1 MRTAAL
7 STMSTIL
14 SVDPLSFPFA
24 TDSPFLFGV
33 HHDDRYPKGNAKMG
47 PDASLRGHS
56 IGADFGNPAGWSMY
70 HGEGGV
76 PGFPQHPH
84 RGFET
89 ITVTVRGFID
99 HADSLGAAGRF
110 GDGDVQWMTAGAG
123 ISHAEMFPC
132 LAQTE
137 ENRLELFQIWLN
149 LPRAKKMSPPHFK
162 MFWGEDIPSIEADG
176 VSAKLI
182 AGSAPGFEKQALAP
196 PPDSYASDPNSSLLV
211 MTIKLEP
218 RKCYTIT
225 GATGSGKI
233 HRNLYFY
240 ADGSATVDGKKIV
253 GRKRVKVDASAD
265 LRLEAGDEPVG
276 VLVLQGRDLEEPVMQ
291 HGPFVGCTSADIR
304 KAFSD
309 YQTTGFGGWPWP
321 DVGVVHAREEQRF
334 ALFPDGTKETRPR
347 RETK

>member
-1 MRTAAL
+1 M
-7 STMSTIL
+7 
-14 SVDPLSFPFA
+14 
-24 TDSPFLFGV
+24 
-33 HHDDRYPKGNAKMG
+33 
-47 PDASLRGHS
+47 
-56 IGADFGNPAGWSMY
+56 
-70 HGEGGV
+70 
-76 PGFPQHPH
+76 
-84 RGFET
+84 
-89 ITVTVRGFID
+89 TVRGFID

-265 LRLEAGDEPVG
+265 LRLEAGDQPVG
-276 VLVLQGRDLEEPVMQ
+276 VLVLQGRDLEERW
-291 HGPFVGCTSADIR
+291 FD
-304 KAFSD
+304 D
-309 YQTTGFGGWPWP
+309 
-321 DVGVVHAREEQRF
+321 D
-334 ALFPDGTKETRPR
+334 D
-347 RETK
+347 

>member
-149 LPRAKKMSPPHFK
+149 LPADDKMAEPCYK
-162 MFWGEDIPSIEADG
+162 MLWAEDLPSATP
-176 VSAKLI
+176 
-182 AGSAPGFEKQALAP
+182 APGG
-196 PPDSYASDPNSSLLV
+196 ASV
-211 MTIKLEP
+211 T
-218 RKCYTIT
+218 RT
-225 GATGSGKI
+225 GRETSGGSFG
-233 HRNLYFY
+233 
-240 ADGSATVDGKKIV
+240 
-253 GRKRVKVDASAD
+253 GRSGARDE
-265 LRLEAGDEPVG
+265 REAGPARPTTTTRCQARG
-276 VLVLQGRDLEEPVMQ
+276 VLPAAARSSTPLACGLARRA
-291 HGPFVGCTSADIR
+291 T
-304 KAFSD
+304 
-309 YQTTGFGGWPWP
+309 
-321 DVGVVHAREEQRF
+321 HARAARCHLPS
-334 ALFPDGTKETRPR
+334 AADRG
-347 RETK
+347 